1 MIQQIAETLCSYAN
15 WKMPQTEGQNKICFL
30 LEHDAQL
37 TLFSPNGQDCI
48 FIVTLFPLP
57 QDSQKDAYIQNLA
70 QKAGGMYKKRKSV
83 LSLTDGNVTLH
94 AILKQPELTKENI
107 IQTAKDILNDADIWH
122 TILSENKNRTSPFS
136 FSFTGSNF

>member
-1 MIQQIAETLCSYAN
+1 MIKQIAETLCSHTG
-15 WKMPQTEGQNKICFL
+15 WKMPLPDKKNKICFL

-48 FIVTLFPLP
+48 FIVTLSPLP
-57 QDSQKDAYIQNLA
+57 HDSQKNEYIQNVA

-94 AILKQPELTKENI
+94 RILKQPELTKENI
-107 IQTAKDILNDADIWH
+107 LQTAKDILNDADIWH
-122 TILSENKNRTSPFS
+122 TVLSGNKNRTSPFS